1 MKRSLAVAVSV
12 ALFSFLL
19 PAQTTETRFKPA
31 DDRMKADILVVVAH
45 PDDEAAV
52 FPYVAKAIHDEK
64 KHVAVIF
71 ATDGGGGGNQV
82 ARERASSL
90 GAVRQ
95 IEARRALSSFG
106 VQDVWFLPNLD
117 FATQDV
123 LVSLGGWSHGT
134 SVEEMVRLIRLT
146 RPEVVLAFYPGVV
159 AGENHGGHQASG
171 VVATE
176 AFDLA
181 GDPTAFPEQVATA
194 VHRYERELD
203 NLHPWQPKKIYY
215 FSDASHA
222 AFMVGKG
229 PRYSAEE
236 MSPSQKQTYFQ
247 LTAREFG
254 FHETQGGRGVA
265 EMLKKNP
272 GGIPD
277 DWKYSDT
284 GTADLYL
291 IMGKS
296 LVSSPTDA
304 DVFAGISPGRIPF
317 SPARGNQ
324 PASNEAVLQT
334 GGPWAFYRSFW
345 RAHNL
350 DHLASLLEPEIEIS
364 AGSPFRIP
372 LLVHN
377 TAASTQKIS
386 ITPILPDGW
395 KDVSGSGAYVID
407 PDAEETVLSL
417 LSAPAVK
424 KAEWHEVKYQAVI
437 DGKTAGSVVVKV
449 RLRPHEGAELFDQ

>member
-12 ALFSFLL
+12 ALFSLLL
-19 PAQTTETRFKPA
+19 PAQTTETRFKPS

-52 FPYVAKAIHDEK
+52 FPYLAKAIYDESK
-64 KHVAVIF
+64 RVAVVF

-95 IEARRALSSFG
+95 VEARSALASFG
-106 VQDVWFLPNLD
+106 VQNVWFLPNLD

-123 LVSLGGWSHGT
+123 LVSLGSWNHGT

-146 RPEVVLAFYPGVV
+146 RPEVVFAFYPGVV

-171 VVATE
+171 VLATE

-181 GDPTAFPEQVATA
+181 GDATAFPEQIATA

-203 NLHPWQPKKIYY
+203 NLHPWQPKKLYY

-222 AFMVGKG
+222 AFSVGKG

-254 FHETQGGRGVA
+254 FHETQGGRGVT
-265 EMLKKNP
+265 ELLKKNP
-272 GGIPD
+272 SGIPE
-277 DWKYSDT
+277 DWKYTDT

-304 DVFAGISPGRIPF
+304 DVFAGITSSSIPF
-317 SPARGNQ
+317 APSRGYEVPTNEPA
-324 PASNEAVLQT
+324 LQT

-372 LLVHN
+372 LLVRN
-377 TAASTQKIS
+377 TASSPQKIT
-386 ITPILPDGW
+386 ITPSLPEGW
-395 KDVSGSGAYVID
+395 KDVSGSGTYVMD
-407 PDAEETVLSL
+407 PGAEETVLSV

-424 KAEWHEVKYQAVI
+424 KAEWHEVKYQALV
-437 DGKTAGSVVVKV
+437 DGKTVGSVVVKV
-449 RLRPHEGAELFDQ
+449 RLRPHEGLELFDQ